1 MKPKPENRAL
11 TLAQKK
17 EVLDRLFDAWEITP
31 SLRLGQLLENAKP
44 NNLDDLFYIED
55 YKLLEKVEEFA
66 LQHK

>member
-1 MKPKPENRAL
+1 MKAPENRAL

-66 LQHK
+66 LQYK

>member
-1 MKPKPENRAL
+1 MMKAPENRAL

-66 LQHK
+66 LQYK